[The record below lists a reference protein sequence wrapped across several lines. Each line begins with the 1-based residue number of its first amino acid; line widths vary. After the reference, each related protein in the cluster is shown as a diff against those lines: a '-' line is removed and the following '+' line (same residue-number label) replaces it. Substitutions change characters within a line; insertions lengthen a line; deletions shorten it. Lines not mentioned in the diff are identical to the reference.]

1 MNFSK
6 KTLPNGLR
14 IITVPMK
21 DNPTVTVL
29 VLVAVGS
36 KYETKEINGLS
47 HFLEHMCF
55 KGTKK
60 RPTALHISHELDSV
74 GAQYNAFTGQEYT
87 GYYAKAAAKHAPL
100 LVDVVSDIYLNST
113 LPEAEMEK
121 EKGVIIEEIN
131 MYNDLPQ
138 RKVQDIFMSLL
149 YGNQP
154 AGWDIAGTK
163 ENVSKMKRSDFIDY
177 RSKFYTAPETLV
189 VVSGSID
196 EKEILKLV
204 EKQFQSS
211 SPKKGG
217 GKLPVSEKQD
227 MPAISNQKKET
238 DQTHFVL
245 GVRTF
250 DAYAKKNAELK
261 VLTGVLSGGMSSRL
275 FEKMRN
281 KLWIC
286 YYVNASEDSFTDHG
300 FFSVSAGVKNERLV
314 EAIKEILKELASL
327 RDTLVPEKE
336 LAKVKDYLVGGMYL
350 GLESSDSLA
359 EFYGSQEIIKKPLK
373 KPEELAK
380 EITEV
385 TSLRIRNLAKEIFVD
400 NNLNLSWIGPEMK
413 KEDMIKILSFGK

>member
-281 KLWIC
+281 KLGIC

>member
-163 ENVSKMKRSDFIDY
+163 EKVSKMKRSDFIDY

-281 KLWIC
+281 KLGIC

-373 KPEELAK
+373 KKYLDK
-380 EITEV
+380 
-385 TSLRIRNLAKEIFVD
+385 
-400 NNLNLSWIGPEMK
+400 
-413 KEDMIKILSFGK
+413 

>member
-1 MNFSK
+1 
-6 KTLPNGLR
+6 
-14 IITVPMK
+14 MK

-281 KLWIC
+281 KLGIC